1 MFREFF
7 RIIKD
12 ILKQF
17 FSSRLFPVMSLFVI
31 MFSCLVIRLFNL
43 QIVEQ
48 EQHMENYIQKSLTEV
63 SVDSTRGNIYDRNG
77 VLLAYN
83 QLVYSVTLKDTGV
96 YVKQA
101 QKNQWVYELV
111 TLLASCNQE
120 IDWTLPL
127 DFSSEPGETYCF
139 TTTSTAQKKR
149 LLRDVYGLK
158 NVNQL
163 DDPEGK
169 YPSDITADEVVALLE
184 KKFYF
189 ERWVDADGNPIQTDP
204 HTKLSMLNIR
214 WELNNM
220 RYTKYK
226 SIVVASDV
234 SQETM
239 ACVLEHANRII
250 GVDIEEEYIR
260 VYPDGLYFS
269 HIIGYTGKASTDQL
283 AELQLQDPSYEYGDT
298 IGRSGVEALME
309 LELKGTKGSKSMY
322 LDSSGKVIEVISEEE
337 AIVGKDVYLTI
348 DHDLTIAGYY
358 IIEQT
363 LASVILDKLVFE
375 DVDVSQLTSDDVVI
389 PVKKVYDQLF
399 NNNVI
404 DLAHLRSEEA
414 SETEYLIYQAYLTEY
429 TNVIQEIRQVLENTK
444 STPNGELSEEL
455 QEYMDII
462 FDYLYETSG
471 IIVTEEV
478 DTSSAAYKDY
488 TAGKISLRE
497 FIYEA
502 IANEW
507 IDNTL
512 FEHDDKYTQSDVI
525 FEQICEM
532 IYSSMEEEDIF
543 SKMVYH
549 NLIYNEIIT
558 GAQVCLVLFEQGILE
573 HNEDY
578 VAYLMT
584 ASDKQA
590 FDFIKMCIKNIWIT
604 PAQLALDPC
613 NASTVVTDVNT
624 GEVLA
629 LVSYPGYD
637 INMFSG
643 KVDATYYNSLLN
655 DASNPLFNYAT
666 QSRTSPGSTYKM
678 LTSIAGLEEGV
689 ISTTESIECL
699 GLYDR
704 VSPAPKCWIYVHD
717 NVSTHGPLSLVGAL
731 ANSCNFYYYDVGYR
745 LSTDTDGTYNE
756 ALGLATLKKYAEMF
770 GFGTISG
777 VEINEAAPK
786 ISDALPIPSSIGQ
799 GTNAYTTA
807 QVARYV
813 TAIASRGTLYSLS
826 ILDKVCDAE
835 GNVVKDYTPEQVQI
849 EGVSQNTFFTVQA
862 GMRAVVQEGTVREY
876 FKDVDIE
883 IAGKT
888 GSAQEDIHRPNH
900 AWFVSYAPYE
910 NPEITIT
917 VNIRNG
923 YTSAYSATISRELY
937 KYYYHEYTLEEIMD
951 RVATGSTGPDVAD

>member
-1 MFREFF
+1 MT
-7 RIIKD
+7 
-12 ILKQF
+12 
-17 FSSRLFPVMSLFVI
+17 LFIV
-31 MFSCLVIRLFNL
+31 MFSCLIIRLFNL

-48 EQHMENYIQKSLTEV
+48 EQHLENYIQKSLTEV
-63 SVDSTRGNIYDRNG
+63 SLDSTRGNIYDRNG

-96 YVKQA
+96 YIKQA

-111 TLLASCNQE
+111 TLLESCDQD

-127 DFSSEPGETYCF
+127 DISKEPGETYCF
-139 TTTSTAQKKR
+139 TTTSTAQR
-149 LLRDVYGLK
+149 NRFLRDVYGLK

-163 DDPEGK
+163 DAPDGK
-169 YPSDITADEVVALLE
+169 YPSDISADDVVALLE

-189 ERWVDADGNPIQTDP
+189 ERWVDEDKQPIQVDSY
-204 HTKLSMLNIR
+204 TKLCMLNIR

-234 SQETM
+234 TPETM
-239 ACVLEHANRII
+239 ACVLEHANQII

-260 VYPDGLYFS
+260 VYPDGMFFS

-298 IGRSGVEALME
+298 IGRSGVEALLE
-309 LELKGTKGSKSMY
+309 LELKGTKGSRSMY

-337 AIVGKDVYLTI
+337 AIVGHNVYLTI

-363 LASVILDKLVFE
+363 LASVILDKLVFD
-375 DVDVSQLTSDDVVI
+375 DVDVSQLTSDEVVI

-399 NNNVI
+399 SNHVI
-404 DLAHLRSEEA
+404 DMSKLYADDA
-414 SETEYLIYQAYLTEY
+414 SETERLIYQAYQTEY
-429 TNVIQEIRQVLENTK
+429 ASVIQQIRQVLESTDNLPNT
-444 STPNGELSEEL
+444 ELSKEL
-455 QEYMDII
+455 QEYMNII
-462 FDYLYETSG
+462 FDYLYKTSG
-471 IIVTEEV
+471 IILTDAV
-478 DTSSAAYKDY
+478 DTSSSAYKDY
-488 TAGKISLRE
+488 TSGKISLRE

-507 IDNTL
+507 VDISR
-512 FEHDDKYTQSDVI
+512 FEHDSAYTQSDAI
-525 FEQICEM
+525 FKQICDS
-532 IYSSMEEEDIF
+532 IYASMEEEDIF

-549 NLIYNEIIT
+549 NLIYKEIIT
-558 GAQVCLVLFEQGILE
+558 GAQICLVLFEQGVLE
-573 HNEDY
+573 YNAEH

-584 ASDKQA
+584 ATDKQA
-590 FDFIKMCIKNIWIT
+590 YEFIKLCIKNIWIT

-613 NASTVVTDVNT
+613 NASTVITDVNT

-629 LVSYPGYD
+629 MVSYPGYD
-637 INMFSG
+637 INQFSG

-689 ISTTESIECL
+689 ITPSESIECL

-731 ANSCNFYYYDVGYR
+731 ANSCNYYYYDIGYR
-745 LSTDTDGTYNE
+745 LSTLKDGSYNE
-756 ALGLATLKKYAEMF
+756 ALGLATLQKYAEKF
-770 GFGTISG
+770 GLGTTSG
-777 VEINEAAPK
+777 IELNEAAPK
-786 ISDALPIPSSIGQ
+786 ISDTLPIPSAIGQ
-799 GTNAYTTA
+799 GTNTYTTT
-807 QVARYV
+807 QMARYV
-813 TAIASRGTLYSLS
+813 TAIANRGTLFSLS
-826 ILDKVCDAE
+826 IIDKVCDAN
-835 GNVVKDYTPEQVQI
+835 GKVVKDYTPEKVQI
-849 EGVSQNTFFTVQA
+849 EGVSQETFMYVQA
-862 GMRAVVQEGTVREY
+862 GMRAVIEEGTVQSY
-876 FKDVDIE
+876 FNGMDLK

-923 YTSAYSATISRELY
+923 YTSAYSAIISKEIY
-937 KYYYHEYTLEEIMD
+937 KYYYNELTLEEIIN
-951 RVATGSTGPDVAD
+951 RGATGSNGPVIVD